1 MKRLDNKIKASKMKK
16 MIICIKL
23 FMLLYITSCTV
34 VSNLYPISEN
44 ETDFIFKKELI
55 GKWGNTKDSSG
66 YYQVDTVEGSNGK
79 LYRATVIGPNEEDK
93 NIMDTTRFLAQLVQL
108 NNWYFIDCQLDIE
121 TNFPLKKDDYSS
133 WLLARHFV
141 YTISFNGS
149 DKIELTFPD
158 PDALL
163 QLINDKK
170 LKLNYYTIKKDDYL
184 ILNKPSELQTALK
197 ESLKYAS
204 SVYKEKDVL
213 VRLK

>member
-1 MKRLDNKIKASKMKK
+1 MKK
-16 MIICIKL
+16 QFFFVIPVVFIFIS
-23 FMLLYITSCTV
+23 SCTV

-44 ETDFIFKKELI
+44 ENDFIFKKELI

-93 NIMDTTRFLAQLVQL
+93 NIMDTMRFLAQLIQVD
-108 NNWYFIDCQLDIE
+108 NKYFIDCQLDIE

-141 YTISFNGS
+141 YTISFNGP

-170 LKLNYYTIKKDDYL
+170 LNLNYYTVRKDDYL
-184 ILNKPSELQTALK
+184 ILNKPAELQAALK

-204 SVYKEKDVL
+204 TVYKEKDVL

>member
-1 MKRLDNKIKASKMKK
+1 MKK
-16 MIICIKL
+16 QFFFVIPVAFIFIS
-23 FMLLYITSCTV
+23 SCTV

-44 ETDFIFKKELI
+44 ENDFIFKKELI

-93 NIMDTTRFLAQLVQL
+93 NIMDTMRFLAQLIQVD
-108 NNWYFIDCQLDIE
+108 NKYFIDCQLDIE

-141 YTISFNGS
+141 YTISFNGP

-170 LKLNYYTIKKDDYL
+170 LNLNYYTVRKDDYL
-184 ILNKPSELQTALK
+184 ILNKPAELQAALK

-204 SVYKEKDVL
+204 TVYKEKDVL

>member
-1 MKRLDNKIKASKMKK
+1 MRKHFLLIILIAS
-16 MIICIKL
+16 IVVS
-23 FMLLYITSCTV
+23 SCKV

-44 ETDFIFKKELI
+44 ENDFIFKKELI
-55 GKWGNTKDSSG
+55 GKWGDKKDSSG
-66 YYQVDTVEGSNGK
+66 YYLVDTVEGSNGK
-79 LYRATVIGPNEEDK
+79 LYRAVVISQNEENK
-93 NIMDTTRFLAQLVQL
+93 NIMDTTRFLVQLIRL

-141 YTISFNGS
+141 YSISFDGT
-149 DKIELTFPD
+149 DKIEITFPD

-170 LKLNYYTIKKDDYL
+170 LRLNYYNVRKDDYL
-184 ILNKPSELQTALK
+184 ILNKPAELQAALI

>member
-1 MKRLDNKIKASKMKK
+1 MKNSVSFL
-16 MIICIKL
+16 III
-23 FMLLYITSCTV
+23 LLLCFTSCKV

-44 ETDFIFKKELI
+44 ENDFIFKKELI
-55 GKWGNTKDSSG
+55 GKWGDIKDSSG
-66 YYQVDTVEGSNGK
+66 YYQVDTVDGSNGK
-79 LYRATVIGPNEEDK
+79 LYRATVISPNEEDK
-93 NIMDTTRFLAQLVQL
+93 NIMDTTRFLAQLIQL
-108 NNWYFIDCQLDIE
+108 NSWYFIDCQLDIE

-141 YTISFNGS
+141 YTISFNGA

-170 LKLNYYTIKKDDYL
+170 LKLNYYNVSKDDYL
-184 ILNKPSELQTALK
+184 ILNKPAELQAALK

-204 SVYKEKDVL
+204 TVYKEKDVL

>member
-1 MKRLDNKIKASKMKK
+1 MKK
-16 MIICIKL
+16 QFFFVIPVVFIFIS
-23 FMLLYITSCTV
+23 SCTV

-44 ETDFIFKKELI
+44 ENDFIFKKELI
-55 GKWGNTKDSSG
+55 GKWGNTKDSAG

-79 LYRATVIGPNEEDK
+79 LYRAVVIGPNEEDK
-93 NIMDTTRFLAQLVQL
+93 NIMDTMRFLAQLIQL
-108 NNWYFIDCQLDIE
+108 DNKYFIDCQLDIE

-141 YTISFNGS
+141 YTISFNGP

-170 LKLNYYTIKKDDYL
+170 LNLNYYTVRKDDYL
-184 ILNKPSELQTALK
+184 ILNKPAELQAALK

-204 SVYKEKDVL
+204 TVYKEKDVL

>member
-1 MKRLDNKIKASKMKK
+1 MRKHFLLIILIAS
-16 MIICIKL
+16 IVVS
-23 FMLLYITSCTV
+23 SCKV

-44 ETDFIFKKELI
+44 ENDFIFKKELI
-55 GKWGNTKDSSG
+55 GKWGDKKDSSG
-66 YYQVDTVEGSNGK
+66 YYLVDTVEGSNGK
-79 LYRATVIGPNEEDK
+79 LYRAVVISQNEENK
-93 NIMDTTRFLAQLVQL
+93 NIMDTTRFLVQLIRL

-141 YTISFNGS
+141 YSISFTGP

-170 LKLNYYTIKKDDYL
+170 LNLNYYTVRKDDYL
-184 ILNKPSELQTALK
+184 ILNKPAELQAALK

>member
-1 MKRLDNKIKASKMKK
+1 MKK
-16 MIICIKL
+16 QFFFVIPVVFIFIS
-23 FMLLYITSCTV
+23 SCTV

-44 ETDFIFKKELI
+44 ENDFIFKKELI

-79 LYRATVIGPNEEDK
+79 LYRATVIAPNEEDK
-93 NIMDTTRFLAQLVQL
+93 NIMDTMRFLAQLIQVD
-108 NNWYFIDCQLDIE
+108 NKYFIDCQLDIE

-141 YTISFNGS
+141 YTISFNGP

-170 LKLNYYTIKKDDYL
+170 LNLNYYTVRKDDYL
-184 ILNKPSELQTALK
+184 ILNKPAELQAALK

-204 SVYKEKDVL
+204 TVYKEKDVL

>member
-1 MKRLDNKIKASKMKK
+1 MKK
-16 MIICIKL
+16 QFFFVIPVVFIFIS
-23 FMLLYITSCTV
+23 SCTV

-44 ETDFIFKKELI
+44 ENDFIFKKELI

-93 NIMDTTRFLAQLVQL
+93 NIMDTMRFLAQLIQVD
-108 NNWYFIDCQLDIE
+108 NKYFIDCQLDIE
-121 TNFPLKKDDYSS
+121 TNFPLKKDYSS

-141 YTISFNGS
+141 YTISFNGP

-170 LKLNYYTIKKDDYL
+170 LNLNYYTVRKDDYL
-184 ILNKPSELQTALK
+184 ILNKPAELQAALK

-204 SVYKEKDVL
+204 TVYKEKDVL